1 VNFEMSTP
9 ENLISRLQNWFRSL
23 LSNTEA
29 ATSSGVA
36 NRLME
41 RSRARGV
48 SPRQAEELRLAA
60 CAYLSVVR

>member
-1 VNFEMSTP
+1 M
-9 ENLISRLQNWFRSL
+9 NLFSRLQSWIRALRS
-23 LSNTEA
+23 TA
-29 ATSSGVA
+29 DTAVSSGVA

-60 CAYLSVVR
+60 LAYLSVVR